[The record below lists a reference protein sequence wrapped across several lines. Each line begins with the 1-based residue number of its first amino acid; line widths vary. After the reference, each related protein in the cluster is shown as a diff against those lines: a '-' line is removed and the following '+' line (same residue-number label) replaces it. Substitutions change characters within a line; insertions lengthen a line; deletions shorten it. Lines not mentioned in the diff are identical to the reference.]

1 MDLLIKNGF
10 VVTSKDTRRADILVK
25 NGKIIAVQENITDD
39 SVQVI
44 DAANMLV
51 MPGGVDVHTHFDM
64 PFMKTV
70 SGDDFETGTIAAAF
84 GGTTSI
90 VDYVIPG
97 KRESLKKAVDKW
109 HKKAVNKSV
118 IDYGFHVAVVPPLDN
133 AMKELGY
140 LAEAGITSIKCFMA
154 YKNAFMLD
162 DVNLFQLLE
171 AAREHKILVCIHAEN
186 GDVIDFLQKRF
197 LKERNTDP
205 AYHAYSRPAELEAE
219 AVNRA
224 IKLSEMTKT
233 PLYFVHLST
242 REAVK
247 EINRAK
253 SRELRV
259 FAETCPQYMLLS
271 ESKYYEPN
279 FQGAK
284 YVMSPPLRGVKHR
297 EFLKKSLLNGNIDA
311 VATDH
316 CSFNFGKEKQKGIN
330 NFTLIPNGIPGV
342 ETRMPIMYNEMVVK
356 MGMDVSK
363 FVELNC
369 TRPAKIFGMKQKG
382 DIKPGKDADIAIWNP
397 DLIWKI
403 KQSDLHE
410 NVDYT
415 PYEDYVVT
423 GKPITVVSRGEVII
437 ENNELKAQPGRGRF
451 IKREISALAYKE

>member
-1 MDLLIKNGF
+1 MDILIKNGF
-10 VVTSKDTRRADILVK
+10 VVTSKETRRADVLVK
-25 NGKIIAVQENITDD
+25 NGKIISVQENITDG
-39 SVQVI
+39 SAEVI

-70 SGDDFETGTIAAAF
+70 SSDDFETGTIAAAF

-90 VDYVIPG
+90 VDYVVPSR
-97 KRESLKKAVDKW
+97 KESLKRAVDKW
-109 HKKAVNKSV
+109 HKKALGKAV

-133 AMKELGY
+133 TIKELSY
-140 LAEAGITSIKCFMA
+140 LAETGITSIKCFMA

-162 DVNLFQLLE
+162 DVSLFQLFEE
-171 AAREHKILVCIHAEN
+171 AQKHKILVCVHAEN
-186 GDVIDFLQKRF
+186 GEVIDLLQKRY
-197 LKERNTDP
+197 LKDKKTDP
-205 AYHAYSRPAELEAE
+205 VYHAYSRPVELEAE
-219 AVNRA
+219 AVSRA
-224 IKLSEMTKT
+224 IRLSEMTKT

-242 REAVK
+242 KEAIK

-253 SRELRV
+253 NRDQKV

-271 ESKYYEPN
+271 ENKYFEPN

-297 EFLKKSLLNGNIDA
+297 EYLRKSLMNGSIDA
-311 VATDH
+311 LATDH
-316 CSFNFGKEKQKGIN
+316 CSFNFGKEKQRGLN

-356 MGMDVSK
+356 LGMDASK
-363 FVELNC
+363 FVEVNC

-382 DIKPGKDADIAIWNP
+382 DIKPGKDADIVIWNP

-403 KQSDLHE
+403 KHSDLHE

-415 PYEDYVVT
+415 PYEDYVAT
-423 GKPITVVSRGEVII
+423 GKPITIISRGEIII
-437 ENNELKAQPGRGRF
+437 ENGQLKARLGRGQF
-451 IKREISALAYKE
+451 IKREISSLAY